1 MVFFF
6 LASGLFLGWSLGA
19 NDGANVFGTA
29 VGTRMLKFKTA
40 ATICAVFVI
49 IGAVISGS
57 GTSQTINEL
66 GNIEAIAGS
75 FMVALAAAISV
86 FTMSKFKMPVS
97 TSQAIVGAIIGW
109 DLFAYYPIN
118 YKSLTAIVS
127 AWVASPIIAAVGSI
141 ILFSIIRSIVN
152 RGHIHVL
159 RLDLYTRI
167 GLVIVCAAGAYS
179 LGANNIANVMG
190 VFVGV
195 NPFSDIV
202 FNSSFT
208 ITANQQLYFMGGL
221 AIAIG
226 IITYSKKVIETVGK
240 SIFKL
245 SPESAFAA
253 VASSTVVL
261 FLFSSVKLQLFMH
274 SLGLPALP
282 LVPLSSSQAIV
293 GAVIG
298 IGIVKGAGSI
308 RYKVLGEIA
317 LGWVITPVLAGIISF
332 IALFF
337 LQNVFNQ
344 KVTF

>member
-1 MVFFF
+1 MIFFF

-57 GTSQTINEL
+57 GTSQTINQL

-109 DLFAYYPIN
+109 DLFAHYPIN

-127 AWVASPIIAAVGSI
+127 AWVASPIIAAVGSVI
-141 ILFSIIRSIVN
+141 IFSIIRSVVN

-202 FNSSFT
+202 FNGSFT

-221 AIAIG
+221 AIALG
-226 IITYSKKVIETVGK
+226 IITYSKKVIDTVGK

-253 VASSTVVL
+253 VASSTFVL
-261 FLFSSVKLQLFMH
+261 FLFSSVKLQLFLH

-293 GAVIG
+293 GAVMG

-308 RYKVLGEIA
+308 RYRVLGEIA